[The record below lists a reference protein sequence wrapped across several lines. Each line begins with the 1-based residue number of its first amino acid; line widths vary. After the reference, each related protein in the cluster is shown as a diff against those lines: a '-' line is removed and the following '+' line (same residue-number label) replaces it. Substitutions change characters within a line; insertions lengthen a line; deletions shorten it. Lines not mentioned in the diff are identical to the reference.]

1 MKQKPI
7 IHSTTPVAS
16 SRLFA
21 IEAVQLEFSNGETRE
36 YERLKSR
43 GTDAVIILAIQDDH
57 IILVREYCVGVEDYL
72 LGLPKGLIDPGET
85 DLEAANR
92 ELQEEAGFAA
102 RQLEHL
108 TTLSMNPGYTN
119 LMTHIVKATDLYPAS
134 LPGDEPEPLEVVLWP
149 LNQLNELLAHKDFTE
164 ARSIAALMWLK

>member
-21 IEAVQLEFSNGETRE
+21 IEAVHLEFSNGQTRDF
-36 YERLKSR
+36 ERLKSQVN
-43 GTDAVIILAIQDDH
+43 DAVLVLAIYQDQL
-57 IILVREYCVGVEDYL
+57 ILIREYCVGVEQYL

-85 DLEAANR
+85 SLLAANR

-102 RQLEHL
+102 HQLEHL
-108 TTLSMNPGYTN
+108 TTISMNPGYTN

-134 LPGDEPEPLEVVLWP
+134 LPGDEPEPLEVVHWP
-149 LNQLNELLAHKDFTE
+149 LTKLNELLTHPEFTE
-164 ARSIAALMWLK
+164 ARSIAALMWIK